1 MKEKLEKYLFN
12 LKTELAMEH
21 KLDGWRIKWL
31 HKKIKETEQKI
42 KECD

>member
-1 MKEKLEKYLFN
+1 MKKKLKEYLFN
-12 LKTELAMEH
+12 LKVELSAGGR
-21 KLDGWRIKWL
+21 LDGWYKEWL